1 MGDALVFQITQSYRP
16 QLPQGQAL
24 QIRPGAVQSL
34 PQDIAVHRRRQEIHA
49 LSLRQHDSQ
58 VRGGHIH
65 HAGDG
70 EGEDPGLGICP
81 VQIVPLNG
89 EQLLRVRLRSAEG
102 GNPRQGQNLLRF
114 VPGLDGEEH
123 VRAHQQPQL
132 VLRVPLLQLGQGVG
146 GIAPPRPLQLQ
157 IQYLDPVP
165 QAQLL
170 PRQAGHL
177 KPLFRSGAAR
187 WQRLVGWLPV
197 RDQQQQVQLQQLE
210 YRPGRGHMAQ
220 VGRVER
226 PAVNADLHTRFL
238 FMVQIF
244 PPEAPTPSR
253 HPWR

>member
-1 MGDALVFQITQSYRP
+1 GGLDIIRQIDHFFQQGHVGMARGVPPDGVVDFIVHTEHVPGDGRAGLGVEKLQGLLLQLVQLDAVPAAQFQLLLHVQLFCAVVQQCRYPGLLHIGAVPLRQTDGLLLRAQHVGDALVFQITQSYRP

-49 LSLRQHDSQ
+49 LSLRQHGSQ
-58 VRGGHIH
+58 VCGGHIH

-102 GNPRQGQNLLRF
+102 GDPRQGQNLLRF

-132 VLRVPLLQLGQGVG
+132 VLRVPLLQLG
-146 GIAPPRPLQLQ
+146 
-157 IQYLDPVP
+157 
-165 QAQLL
+165 
-170 PRQAGHL
+170 
-177 KPLFRSGAAR
+177 
-187 WQRLVGWLPV
+187 
-197 RDQQQQVQLQQLE
+197 
-210 YRPGRGHMAQ
+210 
-220 VGRVER
+220 
-226 PAVNADLHTRFL
+226 
-238 FMVQIF
+238 
-244 PPEAPTPSR
+244 
-253 HPWR
+253 

>member
-1 MGDALVFQITQSYRP
+1 MSASVRP
-16 QLPQGQAL
+16 KAAIP
-24 QIRPGAVQSL
+24 
-34 PQDIAVHRRRQEIHA
+34 
-49 LSLRQHDSQ
+49 
-58 VRGGHIH
+58 
-65 HAGDG
+65 
-70 EGEDPGLGICP
+70 
-81 VQIVPLNG
+81 
-89 EQLLRVRLRSAEG
+89 
-102 GNPRQGQNLLRF
+102 QGQNLLRF

-146 GIAPPRPLQLQ
+146 GIAPTRPLQLQ